1 MSLLNLFKLE
11 KLRIEAY
18 ADEKRRPPSAESMEV
33 MFNPTSY
40 KRTHAIAYES
50 SKRQAI
56 NTPGKPARYAYTP
69 PGDVSFQFVLDGTGV
84 SSSGP
89 VPLALPFG
97 GRSVKKDIAKF
108 EKLCLKM
115 NGDIHQPNFLVIRWG
130 DFTFS
135 GRLKTL
141 DITYTLFD
149 ESGDPIRA
157 ELAVVFVEDKTAATI
172 VREAGKNSPDVT
184 HIRVVRSGDT
194 LPLLCKEV
202 YGSSAHY
209 LRVARDNGLDDF
221 RNLTPGRTLTFAPV
235 TSDADPSTTSSRP
248 HGS

>member
-18 ADEKRRPPSAESMEV
+18 ANEKRRPPSTDSMEV

-40 KRTHAIAYES
+40 KRSHAVAYES
-50 SKRQAI
+50 AKRQAI

-69 PGDVSFQFVLDGTGV
+69 PGDISFEFVLDGTGV
-84 SSSGP
+84 ASSGP
-89 VPLALPFG
+89 VPVAVPFG

-130 DFTFS
+130 DFTFAA
-135 GRLKTL
+135 RLKTL
-141 DITYTLFD
+141 DITYKLFD
-149 ESGDPIRA
+149 ESGDPLRA
-157 ELAVVFVEDKTAATI
+157 ELATVFVEDKTAATI
-172 VREAGKNSPDVT
+172 FREAGKNSPDVT
-184 HIRVVRSGDT
+184 HVRVVKSGDT

-202 YGSSAHY
+202 YGSAEHY

-221 RNLTPGRTLTFAPV
+221 RNLTPGRTLVFTPL
-235 TSDADPSTTSSRP
+235 TGDDDRP
-248 HGS
+248 AT

>member
-18 ADEKRRPPSAESMEV
+18 ADAKRRPPAADSMEA

-40 KRTHAIAYES
+40 KRSHAVTYES
-50 SKRQAI
+50 PKRQAL

-69 PGDVSFQFVLDGTGV
+69 PGDVSLLLVLDGTGV
-84 SSSGP
+84 GSNGP
-89 VPLALPFG
+89 LTVPFG
-97 GRSVKKDIAKF
+97 GRSVKKDIATF

-130 DFTFS
+130 DFAFP

-141 DITYTLFD
+141 EITYTLFD
-149 ESGDPIRA
+149 ESGDPLRA
-157 ELAVVFVEDKTAATI
+157 ELAVVFIEDKTAAT
-172 VREAGKNSPDVT
+172 VFREAGKNSPDVT
-184 HIRVVRSGDT
+184 HVRVVRAGDT
-194 LPLLCKEV
+194 LPLLCKEI

-221 RNLTPGRTLTFAPV
+221 RNLTPGRSLTFAPLPPGGDEPA
-235 TSDADPSTTSSRP
+235 S
-248 HGS
+248 